1 MNKKMN
7 LSIVIPVLNEGNN
20 IQVLS
25 NKIIHNVK
33 KINYEIIFVDDN
45 SADKSKKI
53 LNNLK
58 KNYKFFNP
66 IFRKKKR
73 DLTQSCFDGIKR
85 SKFNNILIMDGD
97 MQHDPKYIISMMKMF
112 KKNDYDIVVGVR
124 PLTKG
129 PNQGLSEM
137 RRFASNLLI
146 FLFSIFNINTK
157 DPMSGFFI
165 LKKNIY
171 IKNKKYFFGKGFK
184 ILADILINSNQKLII
199 KDFNIQFKRRYNDKS
214 KMNLKVLVILI
225 KFYFL
230 SIFKKIQFFA

>member
-1 MNKKMN
+1 
-7 LSIVIPVLNEGNN
+7 
-20 IQVLS
+20 
-25 NKIIHNVK
+25 
-33 KINYEIIFVDDN
+33 
-45 SADKSKKI
+45 
-53 LNNLK
+53 
-58 KNYKFFNP
+58 
-66 IFRKKKR
+66 
-73 DLTQSCFDGIKR
+73 
-85 SKFNNILIMDGD
+85 MDGD
-97 MQHDPKYIISMMKMF
+97 MQHDPKYIISMLRMF
-112 KKNDYDIVVGVR
+112 KKKDYDIVVGVR

-129 PNQGLSEM
+129 PNQGLSEI

-146 FLFSIFNINTK
+146 ILFSIFNINTK

-171 IKNKKYFFGKGFK
+171 TKNKNFFFVKRFK

-230 SIFKKIQFFA
+230 SIFKKIQFFV

>member
-7 LSIVIPVLNEGNN
+7 LSIVIPILNEGNN

-25 NKIIHNVK
+25 KKIIHNLK

-45 SADKSKKI
+45 SNDKSQKI
-53 LNNLK
+53 LNDLK

-66 IFRKKKR
+66 VFRKKKR

-97 MQHDPKYIISMMKMF
+97 MQHDPKYIIPMLQVF
-112 KKNDYDIVVGVR
+112 KKDDYDIVIGAR
-124 PLTKG
+124 PLVKG
-129 PNQGLSEM
+129 PNQGLSET

-146 FLFSIFNINTK
+146 ILFSVFNISTS

-171 IKNKKYFFGKGFK
+171 TKNKNFFFGKGFK
-184 ILADILINSNQKLII
+184 ILADILINSKQKLTI

-214 KMNLKVLVILI
+214 KMNLKILIILI
-225 KFYFL
+225 KFYL
-230 SIFKKIQFFA
+230 ISIFKKI